1 MFAKLFKYEARE
13 MGWQLLLYLV
23 VGLAVVFV
31 SGLLSLTNQSFLAPM
46 GTTIGAL
53 VAVIIPFLVCI
64 IGAKYYYQTI
74 YGQRGY
80 FTNTLP
86 ASGGTVLGA
95 KFLWLFISV
104 LLAICWS
111 CLALGWVIF
120 SRVSGASGAKLSF
133 GDKFAATWEAIGK
146 LLQGAPAFLIVF
158 IIVTLLLAAAQFV
171 LWVGCFS
178 ALANRFGFAYLST
191 NKAVTI
197 SAILIYVVYEAVLAL
212 FTFLVPV
219 TLSITGSTSSPQ
231 MQLVYGAILSHTNE
245 GPGAFIPLGMLAIIP
260 LLACGYW
267 FAHNSLSRH
276 LSLR

>member
-1 MFAKLFKYEARE
+1 MFAKLFKCEAQE

-23 VGLAVVFV
+23 LGLVVVFT

-46 GTTIGAL
+46 GTTIGA
-53 VAVIIPFLVCI
+53 VVSIIIPFLI
-64 IGAKYYYQTI
+64 FIMGSKYYYQTT

-86 ASGGTVLGA
+86 ASGGIVLGA
-95 KFLWLFISV
+95 KSLWLFITV
-104 LLAICWS
+104 LLSICWS
-111 CLALGWVIF
+111 CLALTWVIF
-120 SRVSGASGAKLSF
+120 TQMAGAAGAKLSF
-133 GDKFAATWEAIGK
+133 GDEFVAAWEAVGK
-146 LLQGAPAFLIVF
+146 LLQGAPVVLIVF

-171 LWVGCFS
+171 LWVVCFS
-178 ALANRFGFAYLST
+178 ALANRFSFAYLST

-219 TLSITGSTSSPQ
+219 TLHITSLAGDAQ
-231 MQLVYGAILSHTNE
+231 ARLLYGAILSRTNE
-245 GPGAFIPLGMLAIIP
+245 GTGVFLPLGTLSMIP
-260 LLACGYW
+260 LLIVGYW
-267 FAHNSLSRH
+267 FAHHSLSRH

>member
-13 MGWQLLLYLV
+13 MGWQMLLYLV

-31 SGLLSLTNQSFLAPM
+31 SGLLSLTNQSFLA
-46 GTTIGAL
+46 TTGATFGAM
-53 VAVIIPFLVCI
+53 VAIIIPFLVFI
-64 IGAKYYYQTI
+64 IGVKYYYQTI

-95 KFLWLFISV
+95 KSLWLFITMV
-104 LLAICWS
+104 LSICWGG
-111 CLALGWVIF
+111 LALGWVILT
-120 SRVSGASGAKLSF
+120 RWARAAGPELSF

-146 LLQGAPAFLIVF
+146 LLQSTSAYLI
-158 IIVTLLLAAAQFV
+158 IAAIVVLLLVAAQFV
-171 LWVGCFS
+171 LWVVCFS
-178 ALANRFGFAYLST
+178 ALANRFSFVSMST
-191 NKAVTI
+191 NKAVTL
-197 SAILIYVVYEAVLAL
+197 SAILIYVVYEAVLAPC
-212 FTFLVPV
+212 TFLVPA
-219 TLSITGSTSSPQ
+219 TLHITTSAGSAQTK
-231 MQLVYGAILSHTNE
+231 LLIGAIFSQTNE
-245 GPGAFIPLGMLAIIP
+245 SPGIFLPLGMLVIIP

>member
-1 MFAKLFKYEARE
+1 MFAKIFKYEAKE
-13 MGWQLLLYLV
+13 MGWQLLLYLA
-23 VGLAVVFV
+23 VGLAVVFA
-31 SGLLSLTNQSFLAPM
+31 SGLLSLTNQSFLATT

-53 VAVIIPFLVCI
+53 VAIIIPFLVFI
-64 IGAKYYYQTI
+64 MGSKYYYQTT

-95 KFLWLFISV
+95 KSLWLFIVV
-104 LLAICWS
+104 LLSICWS

-120 SRVSGASGAKLSF
+120 TQMAGTAGAKLSF
-133 GDKFAATWEAIGK
+133 GDKVAATWEAIGQ
-146 LLQGAPAFLIVF
+146 LLQRTPAYLI
-158 IIVTLLLAAAQFV
+158 ITMIVVLLLATAQFV

-197 SAILIYVVYEAVLAL
+197 SAILIYVVYQAVLAL
-212 FTFLVPV
+212 FTSLVPV
-219 TLSITGSTSSPQ
+219 TLHITTSAGGAQ
-231 MQLVYGAILSHTNE
+231 TKLLFGAIFSRTNE
-245 GPGAFIPLGMLAIIP
+245 GTGAFIPLGMLAIIP

-267 FAHNSLSRH
+267 FAHNSLTRH

>member
-23 VGLAVVFV
+23 LGLAVVFA
-31 SGLLSLTNQSFLAPM
+31 SGLLSLTNLSFLSVT
-46 GTTIGAL
+46 GTTLGTVVSI
-53 VAVIIPFLVCI
+53 IIPFLVFI
-64 IGAKYYYQTI
+64 TGSKYYYQTT

-86 ASGGTVLGA
+86 ASGEIVLGT
-95 KFLWLFISV
+95 KSLWLFIAV
-104 LLAICWS
+104 LLSICWS
-111 CLALGWVIF
+111 CLALTWVIF
-120 SRVSGASGAKLSF
+120 THMAGAAGSKLSF
-133 GDKFAATWEAIGK
+133 GDKFVATWEAIGK
-146 LLQGAPAFLIVF
+146 LLQGAPVLIVF
-158 IIVTLLLAAAQFV
+158 IIVTLLLTAAQFV
-171 LWVGCFS
+171 LWVVCFS

-219 TLSITGSTSSPQ
+219 TLHITSLAGDAQ
-231 MQLVYGAILSHTNE
+231 AKLLFGAILSRTNE
-245 GPGAFIPLGMLAIIP
+245 GTGIFLPLGTLSMIP
-260 LLACGYW
+260 LLIIGYW

>member
-1 MFAKLFKYEARE
+1 MFAKSFKYEAKE

-23 VGLAVVFV
+23 VGLAVVFA
-31 SGLLSLTNQSFLAPM
+31 SGLLSLTNQSFLATT

-53 VAVIIPFLVCI
+53 VAIIIPFLVFI
-64 IGAKYYYQTI
+64 SGAKHYYQTT

-95 KFLWLFISV
+95 KSLWLFIAV
-104 LLAICWS
+104 LLSTCWS
-111 CLALGWVIF
+111 CLTLAWVSF
-120 SRVSGASGAKLSF
+120 TQMSGAAGPGLSF
-133 GDKFAATWEAIGK
+133 GDKFAATWKAIGHA
-146 LLQGAPAFLIVF
+146 LQGAPAYVIVAM
-158 IIVTLLLAAAQFV
+158 IVVLLLAAAQFV
-171 LWVGCFS
+171 MCVVCFS
-178 ALANRFGFAYLST
+178 ALANRFSFTCLST

-212 FTFLVPV
+212 FTFAVPV
-219 TLSITGSTSSPQ
+219 TLHITTATAATQ
-231 MQLVYGAILSHTNE
+231 TKLLIGAIFSQTNE
-245 GPGAFIPLGMLAIIP
+245 RPGVFLPLGTLSMIP
-260 LLACGYW
+260 LLIVGYW

>member
-1 MFAKLFKYEARE
+1 MFAKLFKYEAKE

-23 VGLAVVFV
+23 VGLVVVFA
-31 SGLLSLTNQSFLAPM
+31 SGLLSLTNQSFLATT
-46 GTTIGAL
+46 GTTIGVL
-53 VAVIIPFLVCI
+53 VAIIIPFLVFI
-64 IGAKYYYQTI
+64 MGSKYYYQTT

-95 KFLWLFISV
+95 KSLWLFIAV
-104 LLAICWS
+104 LLSICWS

-120 SRVSGASGAKLSF
+120 TQMAGAAGPELSF
-133 GDKFAATWEAIGK
+133 GDKFVATWEAIGQ
-146 LLQGAPAFLIVF
+146 LLQSTPAYF
-158 IIVTLLLAAAQFV
+158 IVTMIVVLLLVAAQFV
-171 LWVGCFS
+171 LWVVCFS

-197 SAILIYVVYEAVLAL
+197 SAILIYGVYEAVLAL
-212 FTFLVPV
+212 FIFLVPA

-231 MQLVYGAILSHTNE
+231 MQLVYGAIFSQSNE
-245 GPGAFIPLGMLAIIP
+245 GAGVFIPLGMLAIIP
-260 LLACGYW
+260 LLICGYW

>member
-1 MFAKLFKYEARE
+1 MFAKLFKYEAKE

-31 SGLLSLTNQSFLAPM
+31 SGMLSLTDQSFLATT

-53 VAVIIPFLVCI
+53 VAIIIPFLVFI
-64 IGAKYYYQTI
+64 SGAKHYYQTT

-95 KFLWLFISV
+95 KSLWLFIAV
-104 LLAICWS
+104 LLSTCWS
-111 CLALGWVIF
+111 CLALAWVIF
-120 SRVSGASGAKLSF
+120 TQMSGAAGPGLSF
-133 GDKFAATWEAIGK
+133 GDKLAATWEAIGHA
-146 LLQGAPAFLIVF
+146 LQGAPAYLIVTM
-158 IIVTLLLAAAQFV
+158 IVVFLLAAAQFV
-171 LWVGCFS
+171 LWVVCLS
-178 ALANRFGFAYLST
+178 ALANRFSFTYLST

-212 FTFLVPV
+212 FTLLVPV
-219 TLSITGSTSSPQ
+219 TLHITTSTAATQ
-231 MQLVYGAILSHTNE
+231 TKLLFGAIFSQTNE
-245 GPGAFIPLGMLAIIP
+245 GAGVFLPLGMLSIIP
-260 LLACGYW
+260 LLIVGYW
-267 FAHNSLSRH
+267 FAHNSLTRH

>member
-1 MFAKLFKYEARE
+1 MFAKLFKYEAKE

-31 SGLLSLTNQSFLAPM
+31 SGLLSLTNQSFLATT

-53 VAVIIPFLVCI
+53 VAVIIPFLIYI
-64 IGAKYYYQTI
+64 IGAKYYYQTT

-95 KFLWLFISV
+95 KSLWLFIVIVLSV
-104 LLAICWS
+104 CWGG
-111 CLALGWVIF
+111 LALAWVIF
-120 SRVSGASGAKLSF
+120 TQVAGAVGSGLSF
-133 GDKFAATWEAIGK
+133 GDKFAATWEAIGQAWQSVSGYAV
-146 LLQGAPAFLIVF
+146 LAIILI
-158 IIVTLLLAAAQFV
+158 LLLGAAQFAM
-171 LWVGCFS
+171 WVVCFS
-178 ALANRFGFAYLST
+178 ALANRFSFVSMST
-191 NKAVTI
+191 NKAVTL

-212 FTFLVPV
+212 FTFLVPA
-219 TLSITGSTSSPQ
+219 TLHITTSAGSAQTK
-231 MQLVYGAILSHTNE
+231 LLIGAIFSQTNE
-245 GPGAFIPLGMLAIIP
+245 GPGIFLPLGMLAIIP

>member
-1 MFAKLFKYEARE
+1 MFAKLFKYEAKE

-23 VGLAVVFV
+23 VGLAVVFA
-31 SGLLSLTNQSFLAPM
+31 SGLLSLTNQSFLATT

-53 VAVIIPFLVCI
+53 AAIIIPFLVFI
-64 IGAKYYYQTI
+64 MGSKYYYQTVH
-74 YGQRGY
+74 GQRGY

-95 KFLWLFISV
+95 KSLWLFIAV
-104 LLAICWS
+104 LLSICWS
-111 CLALGWVIF
+111 CLALGWVILT
-120 SRVSGASGAKLSF
+120 RWVEAAGPELSF

-146 LLQGAPAFLIVF
+146 LLQSTPAYLI
-158 IIVTLLLAAAQFV
+158 IAMIVVLLLATAQFV
-171 LWVGCFS
+171 LWVVCFS

-212 FTFLVPV
+212 FTFLVPA

-231 MQLVYGAILSHTNE
+231 MQLVYGAIFSQSNE
-245 GPGAFIPLGMLAIIP
+245 GAGVFIPLGMLSIIP
-260 LLACGYW
+260 LLIVGYW

>member
-1 MFAKLFKYEARE
+1 MFAKLFKYEAKE

-23 VGLAVVFV
+23 VGLVVVFV
-31 SGLLSLTNQSFLAPM
+31 SGLLSLTDQSFLA
-46 GTTIGAL
+46 TTGATFGAM
-53 VAVIIPFLVCI
+53 VAIIIPFLVFI
-64 IGAKYYYQTI
+64 IGVKYYYQTI

-95 KFLWLFISV
+95 KSLWLFITMV
-104 LLAICWS
+104 LSICWGG
-111 CLALGWVIF
+111 LALGWVILT
-120 SRVSGASGAKLSF
+120 RWARAAGPELSF

-146 LLQGAPAFLIVF
+146 LLQSTSAYLI
-158 IIVTLLLAAAQFV
+158 IAAIVVLLLVAAQFV
-171 LWVGCFS
+171 LWVVCFS
-178 ALANRFGFAYLST
+178 ALANRFSFAYLST
-191 NKAVTI
+191 NNAVTI
-197 SAILIYVVYEAVLAL
+197 SAILIYVVYEAVLSL

-219 TLSITGSTSSPQ
+219 TLRITGSTSSPQ
-231 MQLVYGAILSHTNE
+231 MQLVYGAIFSQTFE
-245 GPGAFIPLGMLAIIP
+245 SPGIFLPLGMLAIIP